1 MFEIRKAEAK
11 DLNRIKEIYGTAR
24 KFMRDNGN
32 SSQWGGGDAPELL
45 LEDDIKLGQL
55 YVLGE
60 GEIHASF
67 AFIKG
72 EDPMYRIIEDGSWI
86 TDSEYAAVH
95 RVASDGTVKN
105 VLNKVME
112 YCKEQI
118 PHIRIDSH
126 EDNKVMQHVL
136 EKNGFER
143 RGTVYAGDKTP
154 RIAFEW
160 VGESLK
166 DA

>member
-1 MFEIRKAEAK
+1 MYKIRKAETK

-32 SSQWGGGDAPELL
+32 FSQWEGGDAPELL

-55 YVLGE
+55 YVLEE
-60 GEIHASF
+60 GETHAVF

-95 RVASDGTVKN
+95 RVASDRTVQN
-105 VLNKVME
+105 VMNKVME

-118 PHIRIDSH
+118 PHIRIDTH

-143 RGTVYAGDKTP
+143 RGIVYAGDGTP

-160 VGESLK
+160 VRES
-166 DA
+166 